1 MMPIHAMPYE
11 EIIYRGDY
19 RIIQR
24 SVASTN
30 TTPKVIIADYQLIN
44 ETGLEL
50 ALQIQRHSFIIT
62 GTSDLKIREAIVRQG
77 CQFMMKPIKPD
88 SLNSRLIQF

>member
-1 MMPIHAMPYE
+1 MKKLFIG
-11 EIIYRGDY
+11 GDY
-19 RIIQR
+19 LIIQR

-30 TTPKVIIADYQLIN
+30 TTPKVIIADYQLISW
-44 ETGLEL
+44 TGLGL

-62 GTSDLKIREAIVRQG
+62 GTSDLKIGEAIVRQS

-88 SLNSRLIQF
+88 SLNSRLI